1 MKSKIMVAVG
11 AFALCTGSVSW
22 AAGVDAAAAEA
33 LMKKSGCGKC
43 HSVSAKKEGPAYKET
58 AAKLKGKAG
67 AEDELFKH
75 LTTNPKVK
83 VEHTASGQ
91 KIFRI
96 TEGIVVEGKIQKPN
110 AFYVLQRSSMDY
122 DWESLKQDFLPKI
135 LQAASHHPF

>member
-1 MKSKIMVAVG
+1 MRRLLVAVTFASALSAATG
-11 AFALCTGSVSW
+11 AW
-22 AAGVDAAAAEA
+22 AQDAQQGAA
-33 LMKKSGCGKC
+33 
-43 HSVSAKKEGPAYKET
+43 
-58 AAKLKGKAG
+58 
-67 AEDELFKH
+67 
-75 LTTNPKVK
+75 PKVK
-83 VEHTASGQ
+83 VERSASGQ

>member
-1 MKSKIMVAVG
+1 MRRLILGAMFFSTVALAQAPPPPPPAPGGEV
-11 AFALCTGSVSW
+11 
-22 AAGVDAAAAEA
+22 AA
-33 LMKKSGCGKC
+33 
-43 HSVSAKKEGPAYKET
+43 
-58 AAKLKGKAG
+58 
-67 AEDELFKH
+67 
-75 LTTNPKVK
+75 PKVK
-83 VEHTASGQ
+83 VERSASGQ

>member
-1 MKSKIMVAVG
+1 MRYVMIATLSLFSTVALAQDASQG
-11 AFALCTGSVSW
+11 
-22 AAGVDAAAAEA
+22 AAA
-33 LMKKSGCGKC
+33 
-43 HSVSAKKEGPAYKET
+43 
-58 AAKLKGKAG
+58 
-67 AEDELFKH
+67 
-75 LTTNPKVK
+75 PKVK
-83 VEHTASGQ
+83 VERSASGQ

>member
-1 MKSKIMVAVG
+1 MKRIVLLALLASPSV
-11 AFALCTGSVSW
+11 FAQDAPPADQ
-22 AAGVDAAAAEA
+22 AA
-33 LMKKSGCGKC
+33 
-43 HSVSAKKEGPAYKET
+43 
-58 AAKLKGKAG
+58 
-67 AEDELFKH
+67 
-75 LTTNPKVK
+75 PKVK
-83 VEHTASGQ
+83 VERSASGQ

>member
-1 MKSKIMVAVG
+1 MRRLLVVGLMLAVG
-11 AFALCTGSVSW
+11 GGVARAQEAETG
-22 AAGVDAAAAEA
+22 AA
-33 LMKKSGCGKC
+33 
-43 HSVSAKKEGPAYKET
+43 T
-58 AAKLKGKAG
+58 
-67 AEDELFKH
+67 
-75 LTTNPKVK
+75 PKVK
-83 VEHTASGQ
+83 VERSASGQ

>member
-1 MKSKIMVAVG
+1 MKRALAGAILLLSSVAL
-11 AFALCTGSVSW
+11 AQAT
-22 AAGVDAAAAEA
+22 DATP
-33 LMKKSGCGKC
+33 
-43 HSVSAKKEGPAYKET
+43 SAT
-58 AAKLKGKAG
+58 AA
-67 AEDELFKH
+67 
-75 LTTNPKVK
+75 PKVK
-83 VEHTASGQ
+83 VERSASGQ

>member
-1 MKSKIMVAVG
+1 MKRMIAAATLLFSSVAL
-11 AFALCTGSVSW
+11 AQATT
-22 AAGVDAAAAEA
+22 DAAP
-33 LMKKSGCGKC
+33 
-43 HSVSAKKEGPAYKET
+43 SAT
-58 AAKLKGKAG
+58 AA
-67 AEDELFKH
+67 
-75 LTTNPKVK
+75 PKVK
-83 VEHTASGQ
+83 VERSASGQ